1 MPPQLIVRPQTGSR
15 KAEQFTPE
23 LKWQRRV
30 LRSILR
36 LISQANLPR
45 GAARIAEYAN

>member
-1 MPPQLIVRPQTGSR
+1 MPPQLIVRRQSRIR

-36 LISQANLPR
+36 LISQANLPG
-45 GAARIAEYAN
+45 GAPRIAEYAN